1 MNEPI
6 KKWETELNKT
16 FSKEKF
22 QMSKRYM
29 KKSSPS
35 LAIKEMQIKPTLR
48 FCLNSYH
55 QEHHHQQM
63 LARVQGKSNPEILLV
78 GM

>member
-48 FCLNSYH
+48 FQYTS
-55 QEHHHQQM
+55 
-63 LARVQGKSNPEILLV
+63 V
-78 GM
+78 